1 MMRFHSRP
9 YVVLF
14 SLSILISLALGGLL
28 ASCQPTAETVVVA
41 QADDACPAPIKET
54 EPMNASE
61 EETVALQKYGIP
73 PIDAMAPEQI
83 ETATFSL
90 G

>member
-1 MMRFHSRP
+1 MRVPGRIIAT
-9 YVVLF
+9 
-14 SLSILISLALGGLL
+14 ILLPLAIISLALGGLL
-28 ASCQPTAETVVVA
+28 ASCQPAAETVTVA
-41 QADDACPAPIKET
+41 QADDACPVPLKET

-61 EETVALQKYGIP
+61 EETVALQQYGIP
-73 PIDAMAPEQI
+73 PIDASAPEQM

>member
-1 MMRFHSRP
+1 MLFHSKVN
-9 YVVLF
+9 VVLL

-28 ASCQPTAETVVVA
+28 ASCQPAAETVAVA
-41 QADDACPAPIKET
+41 RADDACPVPVKET

-61 EETVALQKYGIP
+61 KETVALQQYGIP
-73 PIDAMAPEQI
+73 PIDVSVPEQM

>member
-1 MMRFHSRP
+1 MQFHGRP

-28 ASCQPTAETVVVA
+28 ASCQPAAETVVVA
-41 QADDACPAPIKET
+41 RADDACPVPVKET
-54 EPMNASE
+54 EPMNAPE
-61 EETVALQKYGIP
+61 EETIALQQYGIP
-73 PIDAMAPEQI
+73 PIDASVPEQM

>member
-1 MMRFHSRP
+1 MRFHSKP
-9 YVVLF
+9 YIVLF

-28 ASCQPTAETVVVA
+28 ASCQPAAETEAVA
-41 QADDACPAPIKET
+41 RADDACPVPVKAT

-61 EETVALQKYGIP
+61 EETVALKQYGIP
-73 PIDAMAPEQI
+73 PIDVSAPEQM

>member
-1 MMRFHSRP
+1 MMLFHSRP

-28 ASCQPTAETVVVA
+28 ASCQPAAETVVVA
-41 QADDACPAPIKET
+41 QADDACPVPVKET
-54 EPMNASE
+54 EPMNTSE
-61 EETVALQKYGIP
+61 NETVALQQYGIP
-73 PIDAMAPEQI
+73 PIDATAPEQM

>member
-1 MMRFHSRP
+1 MVLFHSKP

-28 ASCQPTAETVVVA
+28 ASCQPAVETEVLA
-41 QADDACPAPIKET
+41 QAEGACPAPITEIET
-54 EPMNASE
+54 MNSTENKAI
-61 EETVALQKYGIP
+61 APQKYGVP
-73 PIDAMAPEQI
+73 PIDAVVPGQTMM
-83 ETATFSL
+83 ATFSL

>member
-1 MMRFHSRP
+1 MRFHSKP
-9 YVVLF
+9 YIVLF

-28 ASCQPTAETVVVA
+28 ASCQPAAETIVVA
-41 QADDACPAPIKET
+41 RADDDACPVPVKET

-61 EETVALQKYGIP
+61 EETVALQQYGIP
-73 PIDAMAPEQI
+73 PIDVSAPEQM

>member
-1 MMRFHSRP
+1 MRFHSKP

-28 ASCQPTAETVVVA
+28 ASCQPAAETVVVA
-41 QADDACPAPIKET
+41 QADDACPVPVKET

-61 EETVALQKYGIP
+61 EETVALKQYGIP
-73 PIDAMAPEQI
+73 PIDVSRPEQM

>member
-1 MMRFHSRP
+1 MMRVSSRTFVRLLLP
-9 YVVLF
+9 LIV
-14 SLSILISLALGGLL
+14 ISLVFGGLL
-28 ASCQPTAETVVVA
+28 ASCQPAAETVTVA
-41 QADDACPAPIKET
+41 QADDNCPTPVKET

-61 EETVALQKYGIP
+61 EKTVALQQYGIP
-73 PIDAMAPEQI
+73 PIDAIAPEQM

>member
-1 MMRFHSRP
+1 MVLFHSRP

-28 ASCQPTAETVVVA
+28 ASRQPAAETVVVA
-41 QADDACPAPIKET
+41 RADDACPVPVKET

-61 EETVALQKYGIP
+61 EETVALQQYGIP
-73 PIDAMAPEQI
+73 PIDVSGPEQM

>member
-1 MMRFHSRP
+1 MMRFHSRL
-9 YVVLF
+9 YIVLF

-28 ASCQPTAETVVVA
+28 ASCQPAAETVTVA
-41 QADDACPAPIKET
+41 QADDACPVPIKET
-54 EPMNASE
+54 EPMNTSE
-61 EETVALQKYGIP
+61 DETVALQQYDIP
-73 PIDAMAPEQI
+73 PIDVSAPEQM

>member
-1 MMRFHSRP
+1 
-9 YVVLF
+9 
-14 SLSILISLALGGLL
+14 LISLALGGLL
-28 ASCQPTAETVVVA
+28 ASCQPAAETVVVA
-41 QADDACPAPIKET
+41 RADDACPVPVKET

-61 EETVALQKYGIP
+61 EETAVLQQYGIP
-73 PIDAMAPEQI
+73 PIDAIAPEQM

>member
-1 MMRFHSRP
+1 MVRFHSRL
-9 YVVLF
+9 YIVVF

-28 ASCQPTAETVVVA
+28 ASCQPAAETVVVA
-41 QADDACPAPIKET
+41 QADDACPVPVKET

-61 EETVALQKYGIP
+61 EETVALQQYGIP
-73 PIDAMAPEQI
+73 PIDAVTPEHL

>member
-1 MMRFHSRP
+1 MRFHSKP
-9 YVVLF
+9 YIVLF

-28 ASCQPTAETVVVA
+28 ASCQPAAETVAVA
-41 QADDACPAPIKET
+41 RADDACPVPVKET
-54 EPMNASE
+54 ELMNASE
-61 EETVALQKYGIP
+61 EETVALQQYGIP
-73 PIDAMAPEQI
+73 PIDGIAPEQM

>member
-1 MMRFHSRP
+1 MIRFHSKP
-9 YVVLF
+9 YIVLF

-28 ASCQPTAETVVVA
+28 ASCQPAAETVAVA
-41 QADDACPAPIKET
+41 RADDACPVPVKET

-61 EETVALQKYGIP
+61 EETVALQQYGIP
-73 PIDAMAPEQI
+73 SIDATAPDHT